1 MLFILDYTLSGIA
14 AATPATLRIT
24 AEALVLS
31 DNCRNFTAKETTA

>member
-24 AEALVLS
+24 AEALALS
-31 DNCRNFTAKETTA
+31 DNCRNFTANETTA